1 MGTKT
6 QIVKFCFLL
15 ILCLTCTFWHS
26 LTNASEPLTARTRQ
40 IEAKSDSSTGTEKKL
55 PEHHTGHAAAATSEN
70 TRKQNEVSQNE
81 PKDSEN
87 KHSETPEKE
96 IEKKTEPESDQSK
109 ENLEHSKSEHS
120 EKIPPVVVEVIPSKV
135 STEQASSESTMTVSS
150 PESTADSTKQTEETE
165 ARYEELHPNVE
176 EISIETA
183 EKDPSFDDASV
194 ISDTTTQ
201 TDKIENKD
209 SLEKGAN
216 DEETAEEFPSYSE
229 WTKKVLAEE
238 KNKQDDQGQTS
249 SNLPQKQKMRNNYA
263 SADCGAKVVLANPEA
278 ENIKYI
284 LNSNPDEYMIN
295 PCQSKKWFIVELCE
309 SIQIKNIETAS
320 LELFSSRPKT
330 FRISVS
336 DRYPIKE
343 WQLLGTFEST
353 EERTIHKYQ
362 ITEENYSK
370 FVKVDILDHYGEEHF
385 CPLTLFRVFGFTIEE
400 DMESDVNQHDDLDD
414 DVQDE
419 PPVNLFASAKDTVL
433 RLVKHVLTT
442 GNEQANKENEDGSQ
456 AGHPEESKSNATSQK
471 IKTPNATIPC
481 QENCL
486 NGTLKNATNTTST
499 NSTELPCVPQV
510 RVNAS
515 TTTKAIEPSS
525 ASEQIQPSVPEGS
538 VSQIPESSVQ
548 SPSEKLV
555 TILNDDE
562 QVPISDTASN
572 EPMVKLIESE
582 EQHHPAVLSS
592 YITCCLT
599 CPLKKTSTKYSSS
612 RSLKCQF
619 LKRVSAIA
627 TSSKKDSISWKV
639 PLVSKIVEEPSAAH
653 TSDTDLLT
661 QSILHSAD
669 RKSDQDIVTL
679 ETETSSSHSTKP
691 ANLTVS
697 EPTASLYP
705 SSEVHTALKNEK
717 TKLTDQKS
725 SQSSVVAQVISKDEH
740 SESESVS
747 SLPKEEV
754 NETSFV
760 SDIPSTEPK
769 TASSK
774 MASSGGVPVDFRTP
788 ATTLYIEP
796 SSTSVKQVELNG
808 VTSEHYDSHLS
819 PSDLLFSKSA
829 STASLLDKQD
839 VTLGI
844 KSDDKAKLKE
854 TESNIITTA
863 SLPKS
868 GEEMEPTGA
877 NIVPTRVSDSRSKAV
892 VPESS
897 SISISSM
904 TPEDKVVKAVN
915 ITDPKVD
922 SKGRPLYTLV
932 RVGLPPAGKRESAI
946 MRLNNRIK
954 ALELNVS
961 LSSRFLDELSQR
973 YRKQSEE
980 MMHFLN
986 KTVARL
992 GNVTKKTQ
1000 ETVQKHE
1007 IHLTILE
1014 SRLDNLTLAVSQLTE
1029 NMDNL
1034 TRQLTDRQVLWASI
1048 EVFILALIFVVCLRK
1063 RQPSLPPNLVAKVL
1077 DDLLQTQHFS
1087 PNRRRNS
1094 ESNVKQS
1101 SASHCE
1107 VVRQKSADDLIH
1119 SKAVHIV
1126 EPTTPFLLG
1135 QTKEGNKKRKKKKN
1149 RSVDLK
1155 MSSSSKEGLPKE
1167 KSVSTTQL
1175 NSAGL
1180 LFMGQPVES
1189 SSSPARDVIHYKQ
1202 IRERVEGESG
1212 TSVGS
1217 VCSSNSSS
1225 SNNNTGAYSIARVK
1239 ECSHDANIRISC
1251 SKSDPDLYTSENSA
1265 TALCCST
1272 HLSNHSTPLP
1282 STQTSFSLPSS
1293 TSKVPL
1299 MCSIPKSFSS
1309 SLPASVPATP
1319 SAEQCQIFNSTNSLL
1334 RTNLITYPIK
1344 QSSSLSDP
1352 IVAGSTGLVK
1362 TVTGTHST
1370 TFRNKY
1376 RSLDVG
1382 QKNSSE
1388 RKNVNR
1394 CRTQVPCDGFRKF

>member
-1 MGTKT
+1 MPNQTGAWSSSPACQLRSNHSTYASMDNRHLMIMMMT
-6 QIVKFCFLL
+6 SG
-15 ILCLTCTFWHS
+15 FW
-26 LTNASEPLTARTRQ
+26 TVFIYQ
-40 IEAKSDSSTGTEKKL
+40 
-55 PEHHTGHAAAATSEN
+55 
-70 TRKQNEVSQNE
+70 
-81 PKDSEN
+81 
-87 KHSETPEKE
+87 
-96 IEKKTEPESDQSK
+96 
-109 ENLEHSKSEHS
+109 
-120 EKIPPVVVEVIPSKV
+120 IPSTIYWSV
-135 STEQASSESTMTVSS
+135 Q
-150 PESTADSTKQTEETE
+150 DSCTS
-165 ARYEELHPNVE
+165 RYEELHPNTK
-176 EISIETA
+176 EIPVETA
-183 EKDPSFDDASV
+183 EKDPSFADTSV
-194 ISDTTTQ
+194 KSDTTQ

-216 DEETAEEFPSYSE
+216 EETAEEFPSYSE

-442 GNEQANKENEDGSQ
+442 GNEQATKENADGSHT
-456 AGHPEESKSNATSQK
+456 GHPEENKSNATSQK
-471 IKTPNATIPC
+471 IKTPNVTIPC

-486 NGTLKNATNTTST
+486 NGTQKNATNTTST
-499 NSTELPCVPQV
+499 NSTQLPCVPQAV
-510 RVNAS
+510 PLIGSTGTLDIVSDGVPTTACDIKVNAS
-515 TTTKAIEPSS
+515 TTTKAIEPSA
-525 ASEQIQPSVPEGS
+525 ASEQIQPSMPEGS
-538 VSQIPESSVQ
+538 VSQVPESPVQ

-572 EPMVKLIESE
+572 EPMVQLIESE

-592 YITCCLT
+592 YITCCLI

-639 PLVSKIVEEPSAAH
+639 PLISKIVEEPSAAH
-653 TSDTDLLT
+653 TSDTDLFT
-661 QSILHSAD
+661 KSILHSAD
-669 RKSDQDIVTL
+669 SKSDQNIVTL
-679 ETETSSSHSTKP
+679 ETETSSSHSTKT

-705 SSEVHTALKNEK
+705 SSEVHTALESEK
-717 TKLTDQKS
+717 TILTDQKS
-725 SQSSVVAQVISKDEH
+725 SESSVVAQVISKAEH
-740 SESESVS
+740 SEFESVS

-754 NETSFV
+754 NETSSFV
-760 SDIPSTEPK
+760 SDIPSTEQK

-774 MASSGGVPVDFRTP
+774 MASSGGEPVDFRTP

-819 PSDLLFSKSA
+819 PSDLLFAKSE
-829 STASLLDKQD
+829 STATLLDKQD

-877 NIVPTRVSDSRSKAV
+877 NIVPTRVSESPSKAV

-904 TPEDKVVKAVN
+904 TAEDKVVKAVN

-1094 ESNVKQS
+1094 ESNIKQS
-1101 SASHCE
+1101 SVSHCE
-1107 VVRQKSADDLIH
+1107 VVRQKSADDL
-1119 SKAVHIV
+1119 
-1126 EPTTPFLLG
+1126 
-1135 QTKEGNKKRKKKKN
+1135 
-1149 RSVDLK
+1149 
-1155 MSSSSKEGLPKE
+1155 
-1167 KSVSTTQL
+1167 
-1175 NSAGL
+1175 
-1180 LFMGQPVES
+1180 
-1189 SSSPARDVIHYKQ
+1189 KQ
-1202 IRERVEGESG
+1202 EI
-1212 TSVGS
+1212 
-1217 VCSSNSSS
+1217 
-1225 SNNNTGAYSIARVK
+1225 
-1239 ECSHDANIRISC
+1239 
-1251 SKSDPDLYTSENSA
+1251 L
-1265 TALCCST
+1265 
-1272 HLSNHSTPLP
+1272 
-1282 STQTSFSLPSS
+1282 
-1293 TSKVPL
+1293 
-1299 MCSIPKSFSS
+1299 
-1309 SLPASVPATP
+1309 
-1319 SAEQCQIFNSTNSLL
+1319 FNST
-1334 RTNLITYPIK
+1334 
-1344 QSSSLSDP
+1344 
-1352 IVAGSTGLVK
+1352 
-1362 TVTGTHST
+1362 
-1370 TFRNKY
+1370 TFVVYLQVGNDII
-1376 RSLDVG
+1376 SLDDY
-1382 QKNSSE
+1382 
-1388 RKNVNR
+1388 RI
-1394 CRTQVPCDGFRKF
+1394 FRKIS

>member
-40 IEAKSDSSTGTEKKL
+40 IGEAKSDSSTSTDKKL
-55 PEHHTGHAAAATSEN
+55 SEHHTGHATATSES
-70 TRKQNEVSQNE
+70 TRNQNE
-81 PKDSEN
+81 PNDPEN
-87 KHSETPEKE
+87 KHSKTSEKE
-96 IEKKTEPESDQSK
+96 IEKKIETESDQSH
-109 ENLEHSKSEHS
+109 ENLEHSNSEHS
-120 EKIPPVVVEVIPSKV
+120 ERVSSVVVEVIPSKV

-150 PESTADSTKQTEETE
+150 PESTADSTKQMEETE
-165 ARYEELHPNVE
+165 GRYEEPHPNVE
-176 EISIETA
+176 EIPVETA
-183 EKDPSFDDASV
+183 EKDLSFADSPV
-194 ISDTTTQ
+194 KSDTETQ

-209 SLEKGAN
+209 TLEKGAD

-238 KNKQDDQGQTS
+238 KNKQNDQGQTS

-284 LNSNPDEYMIN
+284 LNGNPDEYMIN

-343 WQLLGTFEST
+343 WQVLGTFEST

-400 DMESDVNQHDDLDD
+400 DMENDVNQHDDLDD

-442 GNEQANKENEDGSQ
+442 GNEQAAKENADSSET
-456 AGHPEESKSNATSQK
+456 GHPEESKSNATSQK
-471 IKTPNATIPC
+471 IPQTSNATIPC

-486 NGTLKNATNTTST
+486 NGTKKNNATT
-499 NSTELPCVPQV
+499 NSTLLPCVPEV
-510 RVNAS
+510 RINAT
-515 TTTKAIEPSS
+515 TTTKAIEPSA
-525 ASEQIQPSVPEGS
+525 ASEQIKPV
-538 VSQIPESSVQ
+538 VPESSITPVSENSIQ
-548 SPSEKLV
+548 YPSEKLV

-562 QVPISDTASN
+562 QVPISDITSN
-572 EPMVKLIESE
+572 EPVVQLIENE
-582 EQHHPAVLSS
+582 HHPAVLSS
-592 YITCCLT
+592 YITSCLT
-599 CPLKKTSTKYSSS
+599 CPLKKYSDKYSSS
-612 RSLKCQF
+612 QSLKCQF
-619 LKRVSAIA
+619 LKKVSAIA
-627 TSSKKDSISWKV
+627 TSNKKDSISWKV
-639 PLVSKIVEEPSAAH
+639 PLVSKIVEEPSTAH
-653 TSDTDLLT
+653 TSEADLYT
-661 QSILHSAD
+661 KSIMHSEES
-669 RKSDQDIVTL
+669 KSDQNIVTL
-679 ETETSSSHSTKP
+679 ETDTSLSHSTKT

-697 EPTASLYP
+697 EQTASLYP
-705 SSEVHTALKNEK
+705 SSELHTVLESDK
-717 TKLTDQKS
+717 TIVTDHKS
-725 SQSSVVAQVISKDEH
+725 SESSVVAQINSEAEH
-740 SESESVS
+740 SAFESVS
-747 SLPKEEV
+747 SLPNEEV
-754 NETSFV
+754 NETSSFV
-760 SDIPSTEPK
+760 SDILSTEQK

-774 MASSGGVPVDFRTP
+774 VTSSGGETVDFRTP

-808 VTSEHYDSHLS
+808 VTLSEHYDSHLS
-819 PSDLLFSKSA
+819 PSDLLIAKSA

-839 VTLGI
+839 VTSGI
-844 KSDDKAKLKE
+844 KSDDKTNLKV

-877 NIVPTRVSDSRSKAV
+877 NIEPTRVSESPSKAV

-904 TPEDKVVKAVN
+904 TAEDRVVKAVN
-915 ITDPKVD
+915 VTDPKVD

-1094 ESNVKQS
+1094 ESNIKQS

-1135 QTKEGNKKRKKKKN
+1135 QAKEGNKKRKKKKN

-1155 MSSSSKEGLPKE
+1155 MSIKEGLPKE

-1180 LFMGQPVES
+1180 LFMGKPVEAT
-1189 SSSPARDVIHYKQ
+1189 SSPPVREFTHYKQ
-1202 IRERVEGESG
+1202 IKERSEGESG
-1212 TSVGS
+1212 IPVGN
-1217 VCSSNSSS
+1217 VCSSSSS
-1225 SNNNTGAYSIARVK
+1225 CNNTGAFSNARAK
-1239 ECSHDANIRISC
+1239 ECSHDANSRVSC
-1251 SKSDPDLYTSENSA
+1251 SKSDPDLYTNENFAS
-1265 TALCCST
+1265 TAVCCPT
-1272 HLSNHSTPLP
+1272 HFSNHSTPLP
-1282 STQTSFSLPSS
+1282 STLSSVSLPS
-1293 TSKVPL
+1293 TSKAPL
-1299 MCSIPKSFSS
+1299 LYSIPKSFSS

-1319 SAEQCQIFNSTNSLL
+1319 SAEQCQIFNTNSLL

-1344 QSSSLSDP
+1344 QSSSLPDP
-1352 IVAGSTGLVK
+1352 MVAGGHGLVK
-1362 TVTGTHST
+1362 TVTGAHST
-1370 TFRNKY
+1370 AFRNKFK
-1376 RSLDVG
+1376 SLDVG
-1382 QKNSSE
+1382 HKNSSE